1 MCIVTEFPQ
10 DPYQIG
16 TVIPSLQKGKLSSS
30 SNLPKVTSWRLEQLG
45 P

>member
-1 MCIVTEFPQ
+1 MCIVNEFPQ

-16 TVIPSLQKGKLSSS
+16 AVIPTLQKGKLSPSS
-30 SNLPKVTSWRLEQLG
+30 KLPKVSSWWLEQLG